1 MRAELEF
8 LQNHSL
14 TSVLQRELETLVLS
28 GEFQPGE
35 RLNENSL
42 AVRFS
47 VSRGPVREVCRALA
61 EKGLLELVPN
71 RGVFMRRIDE
81 QQAAELY
88 DVRAGLFAAAARILA
103 TKVTP
108 QQISV
113 LEALLDRME
122 AAVAAQSLD
131 DYYPLNLEFHDS
143 ILRFAGNTRLHKA
156 YAELIKELHLFRER
170 ALLQGGGLAVSNV
183 EHRRI
188 VEALK
193 AGNAAGAM
201 EMAFVHV
208 QSGKGRMSLPL
219 EPSTPTA
226 ASSGEQG

>member
-1 MRAELEF
+1 
-8 LQNHSL
+8 
-14 TSVLQRELETLVLS
+14 LETLVLS

-103 TKVTP
+103 TKVTT

-226 ASSGEQG
+226 AS

>member
-1 MRAELEF
+1 MTRVIVAF
-8 LQNHSL
+8 
-14 TSVLQRELETLVLS
+14 VLV
-28 GEFQPGE
+28 
-35 RLNENSL
+35 
-42 AVRFS
+42 
-47 VSRGPVREVCRALA
+47 
-61 EKGLLELVPN
+61 
-71 RGVFMRRIDE
+71 
-81 QQAAELY
+81 
-88 DVRAGLFAAAARILA
+88 
-103 TKVTP
+103 
-108 QQISV
+108 
-113 LEALLDRME
+113 E

-201 EMAFVHV
+201 DMAFVHV
-208 QSGKGRMSLPL
+208 QSGKGRMILPL